1 MNKWQETVKR
11 VAKQHPGKS
20 LREILPIAKM
30 EYKKMGHVST
40 GPTKKVKKH
49 SRSSRVR
56 KATRSRKGRKG
67 RKGRKSMR
75 GGTSCGSSGSCAGG
89 SCGGGAA
96 GDSTPQSTGMSG
108 SGPGAYNDGDIS
120 WRGESEPVPG
130 GGQTGGSHCYPTHM
144 KTPKRHGRG
153 RVRGRGR
160 RSKGRRMRGGG
171 DVEDGGHQ
179 GGYEDE

>member
-49 SRSSRVR
+49 RRSSRVR

-75 GGTSCGSSGSCAGG
+75 GGTSCGAGGSCAGA
-89 SCGGGAA
+89 SCGGGAV
-96 GDSTPQSTGMSG
+96 GDSTHQSTGMSG
-108 SGPGAYNDGDIS
+108 SGDVVSAYNSDSDYNGS
-120 WRGESEPVPG
+120 GSPASV
-130 GGQTGGSHCYPTHM
+130 QSGGSHCYPTHM
-144 KTPKRHGRG
+144 KTPKRRGRG
-153 RVRGRGR
+153 RGRGRGR
-160 RSKGRRMRGGG
+160 RSKGRRMRGGEG
-171 DVEDGGHQ
+171 DMDDHKPAG
-179 GGYEDE
+179 DEA

>member
-40 GPTKKVKKH
+40 GATKKVKKH
-49 SRSSRVR
+49 RRSSRVR

-75 GGTSCGSSGSCAGG
+75 GGTSCGGADSCTGA
-89 SCGGGAA
+89 SCGGGAV
-96 GDSTPQSTGMSG
+96 TEMPQSAG
-108 SGPGAYNDGDIS
+108 SEPGAYNDGDFS
-120 WRGESEPVPG
+120 WGGESAPVAG
-130 GGQTGGSHCYPTHM
+130 GGQSGGSHCYPTHM
-144 KTPKRHGRG
+144 KTPKRRGRG
-153 RVRGRGR
+153 RGRRR
-160 RSKGRRMRGGG
+160 RSKGRRMRGGEG
-171 DVEDGGHQ
+171 DTV
-179 GGYEDE
+179 DE

>member
-49 SRSSRVR
+49 RRSSRVR

-75 GGTSCGSSGSCAGG
+75 GGTSCGAGGSCAGG
-89 SCGGGAA
+89 SCGGAV
-96 GDSTPQSTGMSG
+96 TEMPQSTDMGQSG
-108 SGPGAYNDGDIS
+108 VGAYNDGDFT
-120 WRGESEPVPG
+120 WQGESASVASV
-130 GGQTGGSHCYPTHM
+130 QSGGSHCYPTHM
-144 KTPKRHGRG
+144 KTPKRRGRG
-153 RVRGRGR
+153 RGRRR

-171 DVEDGGHQ
+171 DDQ
-179 GGYEDE
+179 DDEDE

>member
-11 VAKQHPGKS
+11 VAKEHPGKS

-49 SRSSRVR
+49 RRSSRVR

-89 SCGGGAA
+89 SCGGGAVTET
-96 GDSTPQSTGMSG
+96 SQSAVIGG
-108 SGPGAYNDGDIS
+108 SGPGAYNDGDFS
-120 WRGESEPVPG
+120 WSGESASVASV
-130 GGQTGGSHCYPTHM
+130 QSGGSHCYPTHM
-144 KTPKRHGRG
+144 KTPKRRG
-153 RVRGRGR
+153 RGRGR

-171 DVEDGGHQ
+171 DDEEGYGGQ
-179 GGYEDE
+179 GDE

>member
-49 SRSSRVR
+49 RRSSRVR

-67 RKGRKSMR
+67 RKGMR
-75 GGTSCGSSGSCAGG
+75 GGTSCGASGSCAGA
-89 SCGGGAA
+89 SCGGGAV
-96 GDSTPQSTGMSG
+96 TEIPQSAGMGESGPVAANSDSDYSG
-108 SGPGAYNDGDIS
+108 SGSPAS
-120 WRGESEPVPG
+120 VQS
-130 GGQTGGSHCYPTHM
+130 GGSHCYPTHM
-144 KTPKRHGRG
+144 KTPKR
-153 RVRGRGR
+153 RGRGR
-160 RSKGRRMRGGG
+160 RRRSKGRKIRGKSM
-171 DVEDGGHQ
+171 
-179 GGYEDE
+179 

>member
-49 SRSSRVR
+49 RRSSRVR

-67 RKGRKSMR
+67 RKGMR
-75 GGTSCGSSGSCAGG
+75 GGTSCGATGSCAGA
-89 SCGGGAA
+89 SCGGGAV
-96 GDSTPQSTGMSG
+96 GDSTPQSAG
-108 SGPGAYNDGDIS
+108 
-120 WRGESEPVPG
+120 SEPEPYNHVDSNGSPASV
-130 GGQTGGSHCYPTHM
+130 QSGGSHCYPTHM
-144 KTPKRHGRG
+144 KTPKRRGRG
-153 RVRGRGR
+153 RGRAR
-160 RSKGRRMRGGG
+160 RSKGRKMRGGTCAN
-171 DVEDGGHQ
+171 H
-179 GGYEDE
+179 YSKSP

>member
-40 GPTKKVKKH
+40 GSTKKVKKH
-49 SRSSRVR
+49 RRSSRVR

-75 GGTSCGSSGSCAGG
+75 GGTSCGGADSCTGG
-89 SCGGGAA
+89 SCGAV
-96 GDSTPQSTGMSG
+96 GDSTPQSGMSG
-108 SGPGAYNDGDIS
+108 SVPVAANSDPDFS
-120 WRGESEPVPG
+120 WGGESASVVG
-130 GGQTGGSHCYPTHM
+130 GGQSGGSHCYPTHM
-144 KTPKRHGRG
+144 KTPKRRG
-153 RVRGRGR
+153 RGRGR
-160 RSKGRRMRGGG
+160 RSKGRKMRGGSCAVG
-171 DVEDGGHQ
+171 QCGGA
-179 GGYEDE
+179 

>member
-49 SRSSRVR
+49 RRSSRVR

-75 GGTSCGSSGSCAGG
+75 GGTSCGAGGSCAGG

-96 GDSTPQSTGMSG
+96 GDSTPQTTGMSG
-108 SGPGAYNDGDIS
+108 SGPEAYNSGDFT
-120 WRGESEPVPG
+120 WGGESETVAG

-144 KTPKRHGRG
+144 KTPKR
-153 RVRGRGR
+153 RGRGR

-171 DVEDGGHQ
+171 EHHEKS
-179 GGYEDE
+179 EDE